1 MSTKSRSASPV
12 RHPLV
17 VKDTNS
23 NSNNNSNCNTPTKS
37 LSLSASASTSASNS
51 PSKKRSTYSHHDE
64 NSPSFKKT
72 SPNKNSNLPTTRPSS
87 SLRSSSS
94 LYTTDSIKNI
104 HSTGLTPL
112 KSASKGKDNNNK
124 IKVFSPSS
132 SATNS
137 LSSLSLSASKADSI
151 NPLPSSSSSSKR
163 INNKLL
169 QFQLYEDPKPY
180 VKSTQLTSDTEKE
193 AKNSAKNSVNDQN
206 KPPMIKQ
213 DVKKDLQ
220 YKIRN
225 REKFPGVLKDL
236 NIRKFPGFISP
247 SLPQSNPN
255 DIASSNGILSNKF
268 QLMNTW
274 VYEFDNNKRQN
285 LNVSNNSQDSIE
297 NVLAS
302 SSTLSKK
309 GKEFNIPSYITP
321 PKGNRV
327 KYIDTLNRF
336 DNCVKDLSNQTTSS
350 TAPHDT
356 ISHDCNNAYSNN
368 RRKSI
373 GESTQNNKDT
383 TTTALNFMI
392 FNENIDK

>member
-1 MSTKSRSASPV
+1 
-12 RHPLV
+12 
-17 VKDTNS
+17 
-23 NSNNNSNCNTPTKS
+23 
-37 LSLSASASTSASNS
+37 
-51 PSKKRSTYSHHDE
+51 
-64 NSPSFKKT
+64 
-72 SPNKNSNLPTTRPSS
+72 
-87 SLRSSSS
+87 
-94 LYTTDSIKNI
+94 
-104 HSTGLTPL
+104 
-112 KSASKGKDNNNK
+112 
-124 IKVFSPSS
+124 
-132 SATNS
+132 
-137 LSSLSLSASKADSI
+137 
-151 NPLPSSSSSSKR
+151 
-163 INNKLL
+163 
-169 QFQLYEDPKPY
+169 
-180 VKSTQLTSDTEKE
+180 
-193 AKNSAKNSVNDQN
+193 
-206 KPPMIKQ
+206 MIKQ